1 MLLTE
6 QGAFRAFGDDART
19 AYYNA
24 PDQSELF
31 FTNLKMELYGREDG
45 HVPMARAHNGT
56 EMPLMNV
63 VTAILGHVREHA
75 LEAINKSRVGESVR
89 STPRERR
96 ACPRIVCHSPSTP
109 APPPHNPSQA
119 IFESRVQWVLTV
131 PAIWDSYG
139 KHFMR
144 TAAHKAQL
152 VPHIDSSRL
161 LLALEPESAAIECY
175 ETLKSAHNITP
186 QDGTMCMILD
196 CGGGTVDIA
205 THMLSSTGVYKEA
218 FPVNGGPW
226 GSTYVDAAF
235 EELIRAMMEDG
246 EYSAYAGSS
255 EKVQMKLT
263 WERIKCAFHAATTV
277 TLDVSPLLAHTE
289 SVSTAA
295 ELLPRVHAL
304 ADRFEGAEQTSVKGK
319 YQLLLPP
326 QLLVGCFARVIPQI
340 TAHVVKLLTQEEL
353 EPVKY
358 VFLVGGFGESAFLHE
373 ALKAVVPQERAQIIR
388 PARPGIAIV
397 RGACRFGVD
406 PMVIASRR
414 VLKTYGVSCKLEFL
428 QGAHREDKKE
438 VKGSESFVTD
448 LFDPWVRQGQQVGA
462 DQVLCKYYLPT
473 HASQESAIIQIYAT
487 SNRAAADPGYHVDPT
502 LTACPAVYVS
512 DPGFSLVCELDI
524 FLGSTASAVADRA
537 VEVRMA
543 FGFTEFVVEAS
554 CSRTGSKR
562 KVTCN
567 YVL

>member
-1 MLLTE
+1 M
-6 QGAFRAFGDDART
+6 
-19 AYYNA
+19 
-24 PDQSELF
+24 
-31 FTNLKMELYGREDG
+31 
-45 HVPMARAHNGT
+45 
-56 EMPLMNV
+56 
-63 VTAILGHVREHA
+63 
-75 LEAINKSRVGESVR
+75 
-89 STPRERR
+89 
-96 ACPRIVCHSPSTP
+96 
-109 APPPHNPSQA
+109 
-119 IFESRVQWVLTV
+119 QWVLTV

-152 VPHIDSSRL
+152 VPHHDSSRL
-161 LLALEPESAAIECY
+161 LLALEPECAAIECY

-205 THMLSSTGVYKEA
+205 THALSSSGVYKEA

-235 EELIRAMMEDG
+235 EELIRAMMEEG

-289 SVSTAA
+289 TVSTAA

-304 ADRFEGAEQTSVKGK
+304 AGRFEGAEQTSVKGK

-326 QLLVGCFARVIPQI
+326 QLLVGCFSRVIPQI
-340 TAHVVKLLTQEEL
+340 TAHVVRLLTQEEL
-353 EPVKY
+353 ELVKY

-397 RGACRFGVD
+397 RGACRFGVN

-428 QGAHREDKKE
+428 AGAHREDKKE
-438 VKGSESFVTD
+438 VKGSEHFVTD

-487 SNRAAADPGYHVDPT
+487 SNRTAADPGYHVDPT

-524 FLGSTASAVADRA
+524 FLGATASAVADRA

-543 FGFTEFVVEAS
+543 FGFTEFVVEAT